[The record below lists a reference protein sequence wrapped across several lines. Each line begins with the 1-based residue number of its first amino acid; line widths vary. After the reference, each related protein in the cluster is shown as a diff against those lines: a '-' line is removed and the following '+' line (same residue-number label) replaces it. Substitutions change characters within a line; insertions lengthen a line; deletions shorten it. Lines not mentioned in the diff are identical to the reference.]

1 MRARG
6 AGLLI
11 GLVFG
16 VALSWSGM
24 TAPDVIR
31 GALLLEHSYLFL
43 FFASALLVASGGS
56 WALRQSGRRAL
67 LTGQPI
73 AWDRDAP
80 ASRHIVGSLLF
91 GLGWGI
97 SDACPGPIATQ
108 VGQGI
113 TWGLWT
119 LTGVIIGVI
128 LFLRRRQPDTEP
140 ASDTTTH
147 PVRSRAAE
155 PNTPPI

>member
-6 AGLLI
+6 AGLLL
-11 GLVFG
+11 GLIFG

-43 FFASALLVASGGS
+43 FFASAVIVASSGS
-56 WALRQSGRRAL
+56 WALRRLRVRAA
-67 LTGQPI
+67 LTGQPVS
-73 AWDRDAP
+73 WKSEPP

-113 TWGLWT
+113 VWGLWT
-119 LTGVIIGVI
+119 LAGVIIGVV
-128 LFLRRRQPDTEP
+128 LFLRRGQPDTEP
-140 ASDTTTH
+140 ASD
-147 PVRSRAAE
+147 PAPPPPGARLQSAVR
-155 PNTPPI
+155 

>member
-6 AGLLI
+6 AGLVI

-43 FFASALLVASGGS
+43 FFASAVLVASGGS
-56 WALRQSGRRAL
+56 WALRHLRVRAL

-73 AWDRDAP
+73 AWNREAP
-80 ASRHIVGSLLF
+80 ESRHIVGSLLF

-113 TWGLWT
+113 GWSLWT
-119 LTGVIIGVI
+119 LSGVIIGVG
-128 LFLRRRQPDTEP
+128 LFLRRRQPETEP
-140 ASDTTTH
+140 ASDTATH
-147 PVRSRAAE
+147 PVGARLHSSVR
-155 PNTPPI
+155 